1 MISEQQV
8 PRFTIGQR
16 VKVVVP
22 SCDDEINNSIPS
34 HFLTYNEKIGYIA
47 NTDDVF
53 SPNSEYYKEQPRCY
67 EVFITKIGVILEL
80 PEKCLEPADSRRYV
94 M

>member
-1 MISEQQV
+1 MVNQQQI

-22 SCDDEINNSIPS
+22 NNSGDPFPS
-34 HFLTYNEKIGYIA
+34 DYLTYNEKIGYIA
-47 NTDDVF
+47 NTNDTF
-53 SPNSEYYKEQPRCY
+53 SPSNEYCKTQSRCY
-67 EVFITKIGVILEL
+67 EVFITKIGIMLEI
-80 PEKCLEPADSRRYV
+80 PEKCLELAESRRYV